1 MRKLSGMLLM
11 MLFALVLAAC
21 GGEDEETDPLED
33 ATEPAA
39 IMETVEPEPTEEV
52 TEEEVA
58 TPEEMT
64 AEDEAATPD
73 EMAVDEDATP
83 TSAVVPM
90 DEATGATPNVVSTPV
105 SAATPVVDAAAPDM
119 VATPVVDASPEATP
133 LGAALT
139 PPTPADGAEDGE
151 PTTIIPLSGR
161 VVLRG
166 SENEA
171 YIRANDGCIGLGQH
185 SDMRV
190 GRQVVVRDESGTIVG
205 VTTLEAAETEG
216 CAWSFSLEVP
226 ESEFYSVAVP
236 MKTEMVFT
244 QEDVSEGNGDLEVP
258 LM

>member
-58 TPEEMT
+58 TPDEMT
-64 AEDEAATPD
+64 AEDEA
-73 EMAVDEDATP
+73 ATP

>member
-1 MRKLSGMLLM
+1 MLLM

-58 TPEEMT
+58 TPDEMT
-64 AEDEAATPD
+64 AEDEA
-73 EMAVDEDATP
+73 ATP

-119 VATPVVDASPEATP
+119 VATPVVDATPVADASPEATP